1 VLSIIEKAG
10 LTIWPLIFASIVAL
24 AIIGERFWSLRAQL
38 VIPKGLLQGLLQELQ
53 SKGIAQEML
62 NRLAQNSPLGRIF
75 SAALR
80 NANTSREIMK
90 EAIEEE
96 GRAVAHE
103 LERFLTTLGTIAT
116 AAPLWGLFGSVVGMV
131 ELFGA
136 LRPSGATPT
145 ELAHG
150 ISVVLYNTALGLIV
164 AIVALIFYRY
174 FRARVDSLV
183 IDMEQQA
190 IKLVEVLHGERK

>member
-1 VLSIIEKAG
+1 MLSILEKAG
-10 LTIWPLIFASIVAL
+10 WSIWPLIFASILAL

-38 VIPKGLLQGLLQELQ
+38 VAPKGLLQGLLQELQ

-62 NRLAQNSPLGRIF
+62 SRLVKSSPLGRIF

-103 LERFLTTLGTIAT
+103 LERFLNTLGTIAT
-116 AAPLWGLFGSVVGMV
+116 AAPLWGLFGSVLGMV
-131 ELFGA
+131 ELFGS
-136 LRPSGATPT
+136 LRPTGANPAD
-145 ELAHG
+145 LAHG

-174 FRARVDSLV
+174 FRARVDSIVL
-183 IDMEQQA
+183 DMEQQA